1 MIHRSSKVYI
11 PKKLRFITQENGII
25 EALHFFCRFLF
36 LLCKSWKLSLVC
48 WFDWFGVFGGSPL
61 ADGDSLPICYYSAMY
76 LKLSEW
82 VKLQKWKQKW
92 ISLTFSF
99 HPWNSNFGIQ
109 ESHRFQLIVFEAW
122 PLLGSF
128 GFTVVASH
136 DVTEFIS
143 RTKSWMWLGVL
154 KWRIFLLRVFW
165 MVFLSR
171 VFDLKWKRWQRMKVD
186 LGQSRLVGR

>member
-1 MIHRSSKVYI
+1 MGFWKPQIRRWNLSLFRNIAHPGSMIHRSSKVYI

-82 VKLQKWKQKW
+82 VKLQKWNSKSENKNGFP
-92 ISLTFSF
+92 SLFPFIHETPILVS
-99 HPWNSNFGIQ
+99 
-109 ESHRFQLIVFEAW
+109 RKVIVFNSSFLRRGHSSDRLAS
-122 PLLGSF
+122 PLSPPMMSPSSSPEP
-128 GFTVVASH
+128 SH
-136 DVTEFIS
+136 GCDLEF
-143 RTKSWMWLGVL
+143 
-154 KWRIFLLRVFW
+154 
-165 MVFLSR
+165 
-171 VFDLKWKRWQRMKVD
+171 
-186 LGQSRLVGR
+186 